1 MPRQMSHEFR
11 IEFDGGSRGNPGP
24 AGCGAVIRDGDGQE
38 LITYGQYVGHA
49 TNNVAEYHGLI
60 AGLSKALEL
69 KARRAKVYGD
79 SELIVRQ
86 MKGQYK
92 VKNAGLKPLYDR
104 ARALA
109 EQFEAITF
117 THVPREQNKLAD
129 RLSNLAIDRKGEV
142 HDAE

>member
-1 MPRQMSHEFR
+1 MSDEFR
-11 IEFDGGSRGNPGP
+11 VEFDGGSRGNPGP
-24 AGCGAVIRDGDGQE
+24 AGCGAVVRDGDGQE
-38 LITYGQYVGHA
+38 LITYGQYVGRA

-60 AGLSKALEL
+60 AGLTKALEL
-69 KARRAKVYGD
+69 NARRVHVFGD

-86 MKGQYK
+86 MQGQYK

-109 EQFEAITF
+109 DSFESIRF

-142 HDAE
+142 HDVE